1 MKPPISVAEPDQ
13 NGELPGYTLRRSL
26 RTIVGAFMHFIVFSF
41 ALYFLPA
48 IVAAARRTHNAT
60 GILLLNVFL
69 GWTVIGWFVALILAM
84 CSAPYYVYYY
94 RRGW

>member
-1 MKPPISVAEPDQ
+1 
-13 NGELPGYTLRRSL
+13 
-26 RTIVGAFMHFIVFSF
+26 MHFLIFSF
-41 ALYFLPA
+41 VLYFVPA

-84 CSAPYYVYYY
+84 CSVPYYVYYY

>member
-1 MKPPISVAEPDQ
+1 
-13 NGELPGYTLRRSL
+13 
-26 RTIVGAFMHFIVFSF
+26 MHFIVFSF

-69 GWTVIGWFVALILAM
+69 GWTVIGWFVALIKRDSHRCLIID
-84 CSAPYYVYYY
+84 PGGHLQEGVYF
-94 RRGW
+94 